1 VKKER
6 SIHTFTPTQKGNSLF
21 FFFRTRLYSFFFLID
36 FFFLS
41 ITRKQSP
48 PQPSFDFE
56 KKILLFHTSNFMLIS
71 GTALDYMELIVI
83 ERSTNLV
90 NPSLETDSIER
101 NVISITDA

>member
-1 VKKER
+1 
-6 SIHTFTPTQKGNSLF
+6 
-21 FFFRTRLYSFFFLID
+21 
-36 FFFLS
+36 
-41 ITRKQSP
+41 
-48 PQPSFDFE
+48 
-56 KKILLFHTSNFMLIS
+56 MLIS